1 MEKYQPVRTCVCCRG
16 KFLKKD
22 LLRVVR
28 LADGSFIVDESGKSD
43 GRGAYVC
50 KNADCINK
58 LKKTKALDRAFK
70 TNLPPEIYA
79 LSEDAVA
86 HDKK

>member
-16 KFLKKD
+16 KFFKKD

-28 LADGSFIVDESGKSD
+28 LADGSFCVDESGKSD

-50 KNADCINK
+50 KNAECIKK
-58 LKKTKALDRAFK
+58 LNKTKAFDRAFK
-70 TNLPPEIYA
+70 TKLPPDIYA

-86 HDKK
+86 NEK